1 LAGLL
6 IDSHIFLWL
15 LEAPER
21 LDGALL
27 SRLEDPS
34 ERLLLSAASVWEI
47 CIKAGLGK
55 LMLPRRVAADPEA
68 GFREALAATRID
80 LLPIE
85 LRHAAAVLA
94 LPQRHRDPFDRL
106 LIAQALADNLTLV
119 SGDRAFALYENLK
132 LLRA

>member
-1 LAGLL
+1 MAGLL

-27 SRLEDPS
+27 SRLKDPS

-55 LMLPRRVAADPEA
+55 LPLPARVAADPEA

-94 LPQRHRDPFDRL
+94 LPRRHRDPFDRL
-106 LIAQALADNLTLV
+106 LVAQALADDLTLV

-132 LLRA
+132 LVRA